1 MKKNATPPGWIDS
14 LIDRLAP
21 DEFAEEIR
29 GDLYE
34 LFCSDLDQKGISAAR
49 RRYVFNG
56 LGFLAKSF
64 FWKRQPRHHTNP
76 FTMLSSYFKMARR
89 SLMAYKGNTVINV
102 LGLVVGIASA
112 LVIATVIRYELSFD
126 SFHSDADRIY
136 RMVRCSLP
144 ELAANKRSNC
154 RTGISYPVPDA
165 VKAETTGLVEIVSM
179 QYFEDVFVEVPDKS
193 GNIVSRFRE
202 ERGCVMVEPSFFKIF
217 DFKGTGFR
225 WIAGNPDK
233 ALEEPLSVV
242 LTRSLA
248 EKYFPGGN
256 AMGMILKMEREA
268 DCKVTGIIEDLPPNT
283 DLPFTV
289 LVSYATLRMGRG
301 DRMNNDWG
309 GVNDEHHTYVKLA
322 PGITPREMEKR
333 IARVHQSHTPKDLYE
348 GRHYLLQPLRDLHFD
363 TRFNNYNGR
372 TISRETILAIT
383 LVGLF
388 LLLTAAINYINLATA
403 QSVMRAK
410 EIGLR
415 KVMGSTR
422 KTLVLQLFTETFV
435 VVLIAGVIALVIA
448 ELMLINFQS
457 LLNVTLRG
465 FNFTDPF
472 TLLSLLAIVLVVT
485 LFAGIYPSMV
495 MSGFNPVVAMKN
507 RFATEKIGGFSL
519 RKVLVVAQF
528 TITQMLVV
536 GTFLVVAQMR
546 YFQNA
551 DMGFDKEAVVT
562 MPLPGKADPHKFQVM
577 EDQLRSQAFV
587 ADVAF
592 SSTLPSGVRRNRSAT
607 DVGRE
612 DATTSKD
619 YVVYEYQSID
629 PSYIDLYKIRLLA
642 GRGIGLQ
649 DSAGENVLINKKLA
663 QRLRLGTPE
672 EAVGEVLKA
681 SWGKQFTV
689 VGVIDDF
696 YSNSM
701 KEGADNMLLVTDPG
715 KFDYVS
721 VKLAIGE
728 GQGSMQEAVKQMEK
742 IWTAAYPEHIF
753 SYEFFDEN
761 IRAFYVQEEKYA
773 QLFQLFS
780 LIFLLIGCLGL
791 YGLITFV
798 VNRKGKEV
806 ALRKVLG
813 ATVSNIL
820 LMFSREYVQLIVL
833 SFLIAVPVAY
843 YAVNSWLSNF
853 ANHITLQWWLFAVPG
868 LLVLTI
874 ALLVVISKSMRTA
887 NANPVDKLKYE

>member
-1 MKKNATPPGWIDS
+1 MKQNATTPRWIDS
-14 LIDRLAP
+14 VIDRLAP

-34 LFCSDLDQKGISAAR
+34 LFCKDLDETSIPAAR

-56 LGFLAKSF
+56 LGFLARSF

-102 LGLVVGIASA
+102 LGLVTGIASA

-136 RMVRCSLP
+136 RMVRVSLP
-144 ELAANKRSNC
+144 ELAANKRYNC

-165 VKAETTGLVEIVSM
+165 VKAETTGLENIVSM
-179 QYFEDVFVEVPDKS
+179 QYFDDVFVEVPDKS

-202 ERGCVMVEPSFFKIF
+202 EHGCVMVEPSFFKIF
-217 DFKGTGFR
+217 DFKDAGFR

-256 AMGMILKMEREA
+256 AMGMILKMEKEA

-301 DRMNNDWG
+301 DRMNDWSS
-309 GVNDEHHTYVKLA
+309 VSDEHHTYVKLA
-322 PGITPREMEKR
+322 PGTTVTEMEKR
-333 IARVHQSHTPKDLYE
+333 IARVHQAHTSKDLYE
-348 GRHYLLQPLRDLHFD
+348 SRHYLLQPLRDLHFD
-363 TRFNNYNGR
+363 TRFENYNGR
-372 TISRETILAIT
+372 TISRETLLAIG

-415 KVMGSTR
+415 KVMGSNR
-422 KTLVLQLFTETFV
+422 KTVVLQLFTETFV
-435 VVLIAGVIALVIA
+435 VVLIAGMVALVIA

-457 LLNVTLRG
+457 LLNITLKG
-465 FNFTDPF
+465 FNFIDPF
-472 TLLSLLAIVLVVT
+472 TLLSLLVIVLVVT

-495 MSGFNPVVAMKN
+495 MSGFSPVVAMKN

-528 TITQMLVV
+528 TITQVLVV

-546 YFQNA
+546 YFQNV
-551 DMGFDKEAVVT
+551 DMGFDKEAVIT
-562 MPLPGKADPHKFQVM
+562 MTLPGRPDPHKFQVM

-592 SSTLPSGVRRNRSAT
+592 SSTLPSGLRRNRSAT
-607 DVGRE
+607 DVGRQ

-629 PSYIDLYKIRLLA
+629 PSYLGLYKIRLLA
-642 GRGIGLQ
+642 GRGIGPQ
-649 DSAGENVLINKKLA
+649 DSTGENVLINKKLA
-663 QRLRLGTPE
+663 QRLNLGTPE
-672 EAVGEVLKA
+672 EAVGQVLKA
-681 SWGKQFTV
+681 SWGKPFTV

-721 VKLAIGE
+721 VKLAIHE
-728 GQGSMQEAVKQMEK
+728 GQGSMQEAVKQIEK

-780 LIFLLIGCLGL
+780 MIFLLIGCLGL

-813 ATVSNIL
+813 ASVSNIL
-820 LMFSREYVQLIVL
+820 LMFSREYVQLIVV

-868 LLVLTI
+868 LLVLAI
-874 ALLVVISKSMRTA
+874 ALLVVLSKSIRTA